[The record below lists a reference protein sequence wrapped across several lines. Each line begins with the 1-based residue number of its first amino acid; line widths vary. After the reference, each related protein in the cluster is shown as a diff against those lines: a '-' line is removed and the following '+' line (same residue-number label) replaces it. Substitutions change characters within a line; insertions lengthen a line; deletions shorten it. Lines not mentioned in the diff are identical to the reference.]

1 MRFVKNSIR
10 RLLYQAKKKARDE
23 TGSTT
28 VEFVVLLPFLI
39 GILGLVV
46 TSSLYLALASDVQQ
60 LAHELARASLSVAHE
75 DDWCARVEDEMV
87 APLAANLPLLEPER
101 VDAVACDSDP
111 DTRLLRVSVV
121 YNTSG
126 TLGAILGSM
135 IGLQFQSFQRASFV
149 QW

>member
-1 MRFVKNSIR
+1 MQNDDGFFRY
-10 RLLYQAKKKARDE
+10 LLRQVVEKGRDQS
-23 TGSTT
+23 GSTT

-39 GILGLVV
+39 GVLGLVV

-60 LAHELARASLSVAHE
+60 LAHELARASLSVEHD
-75 DDWCARVEDEMV
+75 DDWCEEIEARMV
-87 APLAANLPLLEPER
+87 APLAANLPLLEPDR
-101 VDAVACDSDP
+101 VNGIACDNDP
-111 DTRLLRVSVV
+111 DTRMLRVSVV
-121 YNTSG
+121 YDTRG